1 MQYLMEER
9 LGSESLRPSLLSA
22 DTRFTPTQS
31 TAHPDQSDSLA
42 PLAVYQTHHVL
53 RTTGANLA
61 SMKCTH
67 KKRSPV
73 EYSTVG
79 KHMVFLTGCFAG
91 QLDVNLKQSSFK
103 S

>member
-1 MQYLMEER
+1 M
-9 LGSESLRPSLLSA
+9 
-22 DTRFTPTQS
+22 
-31 TAHPDQSDSLA
+31 
-42 PLAVYQTHHVL
+42 L

-61 SMKCTH
+61 STKCTH